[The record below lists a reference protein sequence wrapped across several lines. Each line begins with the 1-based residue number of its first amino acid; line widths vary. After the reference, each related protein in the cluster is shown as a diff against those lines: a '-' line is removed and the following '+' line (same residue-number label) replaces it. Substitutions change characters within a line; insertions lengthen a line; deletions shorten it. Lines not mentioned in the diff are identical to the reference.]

1 MFFSN
6 IILFQKVN
14 KLESKM
20 AEKKIRKYDA
30 WWKGKEDVDLGKER
44 AGWHILKM

>member
-20 AEKKIRKYDA
+20 TEKKLENMMRDEKVKKMLT
-30 WWKGKEDVDLGKER
+30 WGKK
-44 AGWHILKM
+44 